1 MQFSQESGLRTP
13 TDLIPSGFLCWV
25 VVTFRGMKA
34 SGQTSGRYGDLELT
48 VYEGQPLARK
58 KFWDM
63 VADPDDERNSE
74 AWRQSGMASLTRMLE
89 SAGYAHHDNPES
101 YVALN
106 GYTCEQILAA
116 LDGKRIA
123 VRVKIENGE
132 EGYADKNK
140 VGDYLTPNPKSSGY
154 KNYMKLSV
162 GDHGLTQQQAQPAK
176 PAGAFGQAQPALQQP
191 LPTAG
196 GGHPGL
202 PLGQQPLKPLGGGGF
217 AQNGGSGPAPAGLTA
232 TSHSS
237 GGGFN
242 PNAKP
247 AWLDKQQQQR

>member
-25 VVTFRGMKA
+25 VVTFRGMK
-34 SGQTSGRYGDLELT
+34 SSDKTGGRYGDLELT

-63 VADPDDERNSE
+63 VCDPDDERNSE
-74 AWRQSGMASLTRMLE
+74 SWRQSGMASLTRMLE
-89 SAGYAHHDNPES
+89 SAGYAHHDKPES

-162 GDHGLTQQQAQPAK
+162 GDHGLTQQQAK
-176 PAGAFGQAQPALQQP
+176 PAATVGGGFGQAQQTLPMEAAKPAP
-191 LPTAG
+191 
-196 GGHPGL
+196 
-202 PLGQQPLKPLGGGGF
+202 PLGSVQQHPLKPLGGGSGF
-217 AQNGGSGPAPAGLTA
+217 AQNGGSAPAPAPLTA

-242 PNAKP
+242 PNATP
-247 AWLDKQQQQR
+247 GWLDKQQQQR

>member
-25 VVTFRGMKA
+25 VLTFRGMKA
-34 SGQTSGRYGDLELT
+34 SGNTGGGYGDIELT

-89 SAGYAHHDNPES
+89 SAGFAHHDNPES
-101 YVALN
+101 YAALN
-106 GYTCEQILAA
+106 GYTCEQILAG

-123 VRVKIENGE
+123 VRVKIESGE
-132 EGYADKNK
+132 DGHADKNK
-140 VGDYLTPNPKSSGY
+140 VGDYLTPNPKSSGW
-154 KNYMKLSV
+154 KNYTKLSV
-162 GDHGLTQQQAQPAK
+162 GDHGLTQAQPSAKPGAFGQAQQSLPMEAAKPANPFGQPAK
-176 PAGAFGQAQPALQQP
+176 PAGS
-191 LPTAG
+191 
-196 GGHPGL
+196 
-202 PLGQQPLKPLGGGGF
+202 GF
-217 AQNGGSGPAPAGLTA
+217 AQNGGAAPAPAPMTA

-247 AWLDKQQQQR
+247 AWLDKQQ